1 MTSTNRRDHMNF
13 NELPISGSGFLKINH
28 GIPLNFL
35 GTTAKGPDTNVI
47 FPSGQTDTYG
57 QGVLKINHGI
67 PLNFL
72 GTTAKGP
79 DTNVIFPSGLI
90 FTSSQTDTN
99 VFNAPPTA
107 TSITISDKG
116 VLTINGETIDSE
128 STVVNVT
135 GNNINIYQE

>member
-1 MTSTNRRDHMNF
+1 MTSTNRRDHVNF

-28 GIPLNFL
+28 GAPTTKSFPTDTYGPGVLTINGTPLNFL

-47 FPSGQTDTYG
+47 F
-57 QGVLKINHGI
+57 
-67 PLNFL
+67 
-72 GTTAKGP
+72 
-79 DTNVIFPSGLI
+79 
-90 FTSSQTDTN
+90 TSSQTDTI

-107 TSITISDKG
+107 TSVTISGKG